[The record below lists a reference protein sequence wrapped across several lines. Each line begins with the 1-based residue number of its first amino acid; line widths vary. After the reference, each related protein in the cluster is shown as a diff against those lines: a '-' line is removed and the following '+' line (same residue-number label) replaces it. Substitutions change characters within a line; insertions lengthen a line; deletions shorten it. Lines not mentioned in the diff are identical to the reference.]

1 MRSQICFKKVQALR
15 SVLHN
20 FVRLRRASKEQ
31 DTLEWTLSSR
41 ILTVA
46 SYRRRHQ
53 LAEEVPGLYIRR
65 LTLEDPRS
73 AREPS
78 SSRSQSPTRHI
89 CHPTTGYVPSTRRSS
104 SYRSWL
110 ERIRKERPPFLTI
123 VSLELPESPIP
134 LIESQASARSRP
146 EETSESL
153 ESKDDILHELL
164 EKVTATGN
172 ERDGLRHAARKEGS
186 SRKSRGRRKRGEELV
201 ECTKGVPTLE
211 ECTKN
216 IVEGTS
222 HRRLSDIDP
231 QHVTEC
237 ICSEISENFRVNA
250 RKESQAR
257 ESLTS
262 SPEMSHI
269 IRIAMNYHDRFDCDI
284 DDEDAEETRRSRPG
298 TNSRDARTKKMLVK
312 EDGCCNSVN
321 DTLDF
326 TLNCSSLRLTSR
338 GGTGGGKA

>member
-1 MRSQICFKKVQALR
+1 M
-15 SVLHN
+15 
-20 FVRLRRASKEQ
+20 
-31 DTLEWTLSSR
+31 
-41 ILTVA
+41 A

-78 SSRSQSPTRHI
+78 SSRSQSPARHI
-89 CHPTTGYVPSTRRSS
+89 CHPTTGYVPSSRRSS

-134 LIESQASARSRP
+134 LIESQASARYSSRP
-146 EETSESL
+146 EETSGSV
-153 ESKDDILHELL
+153 ESKDDILDELL
-164 EKVTATGN
+164 EKVTATG
-172 ERDGLRHAARKEGS
+172 DARENVSRSGRKGS
-186 SRKSRGRRKRGEELV
+186 SWKYRDRRKRGEELV

-216 IVEGTS
+216 IVEGAG
-222 HRRLSDIDP
+222 HRRLSDLDP
-231 QHVTEC
+231 QGVTEC
-237 ICSEISENFRVNA
+237 ICSEISGNFRAKINEGLET
-250 RKESQAR
+250 RKSR
-257 ESLTS
+257 TP

-269 IRIAMNYHDRFDCDI
+269 IRIAMNYHDQLDCEI
-284 DDEDAEETRRSRPG
+284 DDEEPGPEGRGKSRPE
-298 TNSRDARTKKMLVK
+298 TSKRDTRTRKVLVK

-321 DTLDF
+321 DALDF

-338 GGTGGGKA
+338 EGGPVTGTVIGKQQRPETRN